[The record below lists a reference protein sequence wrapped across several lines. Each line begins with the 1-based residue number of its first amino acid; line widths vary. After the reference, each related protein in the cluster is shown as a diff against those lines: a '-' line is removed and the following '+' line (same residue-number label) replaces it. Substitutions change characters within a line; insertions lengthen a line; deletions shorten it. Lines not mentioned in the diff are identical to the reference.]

1 MDRYVFTQAQS
12 PHTATPAP
20 APPACPD
27 GEGWRELP
35 GMRRWLFFIH
45 EILMAPPFREGF
57 RPQRR
62 GRGRYAPVLVF
73 VYNPHV

>member
-12 PHTATPAP
+12 PHAATPAL

-45 EILMAPPFREGF
+45 KILMAPPF
-57 RPQRR
+57 
-62 GRGRYAPVLVF
+62 
-73 VYNPHV
+73 